1 MGRTREVMAGKG
13 LQIAERVVAVVMGTL
28 LALRLVLSVTGTLPG
43 FLNSP
48 VDVAVFA
55 LFSMLCIL
63 LGVDQAKRGRTK
75 HATACFVGAAAWL
88 AFAALIL
95 K

>member
-1 MGRTREVMAGKG
+1 MAGKG